1 MFTKMFLTASKDL
14 SFFDK
19 LWAIICS
26 FAENPIINALDVII
40 LSLVL
45 FFAVRF
51 VRGRKAGV
59 LLIGISVLLIITAV
73 AHIFDFTATKHLFSS
88 IFSVGIIALVIIFHP
103 EIREALERVGTG
115 SISGIMSFG
124 DQKKKQMAYSKVIE
138 DVAVAVTDLSS
149 TKTGALIVISN
160 TITLDE
166 ISNTGVKMNAE
177 VSSFLLRNLFFN
189 KAPLHDGAVVIDD
202 GKIAAAGCLLPLTRR
217 NDLDSDIGTR
227 HRAAVGMSEI
237 SDAIIV
243 VVSEETGTISVAHDC
258 TLERGFTPDT
268 LRKYLTTELIK
279 NTRKTKKTN
288 DSDYIDK

>member
-1 MFTKMFLTASKDL
+1 MLNNMLLTASKDL
-14 SFFDK
+14 GFFDK
-19 LWAIICS
+19 IWSIIRS
-26 FAENPIINALDVII
+26 FADNPIINALDIII
-40 LSLVL
+40 LTLVL

-59 LLIGISVLLIITAV
+59 LLIGITVLLIITAI

-88 IFSVGIIALVIIFHP
+88 IFNVGIIALVIIFSP
-103 EIREALERVGTG
+103 EIREALERVGSG

-124 DQKKKQMAYSKVIE
+124 DQKKKQLAYSKVIE

-166 ISNTGVKMNAE
+166 ITNTGVKLNAE

-217 NDLDSDIGTR
+217 TDLDSDIGTR

-243 VVSEETGTISVAHDC
+243 VVSEETGMISVAHDC
-258 TLERGFTPDT
+258 TLERGFTPDS
-268 LRKYLTTELIK
+268 LRKYLTSELIK
-279 NTRKTKKTN
+279 SSRKQKKS
-288 DSDYIDK
+288 DSEADD

>member
-1 MFTKMFLTASKDL
+1 MFTNSFMTASKDL
-14 SFFDK
+14 GFFEK
-19 LWAIICS
+19 LWSIICS
-26 FAENPIINALDVII
+26 FVDNPIINALDIII
-40 LSLVL
+40 LTLVL

-73 AHIFDFTATKHLFSS
+73 AYVFDFAATKHLFSS

-103 EIREALERVGTG
+103 EIREALERVGSG

-124 DQKKKQMAYSKVIE
+124 DQKKKQLAYSKVIE
-138 DVAVAVTDLSS
+138 DVSVAVTDLSS

-166 ISNTGVKMNAE
+166 ISNTGVKMNAD

-217 NDLDSDIGTR
+217 TDLDSDIGTR

-258 TLERGFTPDT
+258 TLKRNFTPDS
-268 LRKYLTTELIK
+268 LRKYLTSELIK
-279 NTRKTKKTN
+279 SARKTKGNNEPKE
-288 DSDYIDK
+288 